1 MRITLTV
8 ITIFL
13 FHLPLTTGAAE
24 APGTEG
30 DNWNLKRD
38 RDGVQVY
45 TRNVEGSPYDA
56 VRATTVM
63 ENIRLSSLVA
73 LIMDVEACPNWAD
86 RCAASSIHEY
96 ISETEQLIYSLND
109 LPFPVKDRDVLT
121 RTHWSQDPETSAVY
135 LTSNATNGIIEEVK
149 GKLRLT
155 EASVSWH
162 FLPQEDGS
170 IQVVNEAHINPGSA
184 LPGWIIN
191 MLLVETPFETMKA
204 FRDEVTSPKYANTV
218 FEFVTEPGNLEAR
231 GKRQEQDDFL
241 LLTVKNKIQF

>member
-1 MRITLTV
+1 MRFSLILTTLFM
-8 ITIFL
+8 I
-13 FHLPLTTGAAE
+13 HLPMTVLAAE
-24 APGTEG
+24 ASGSES

-45 TRNVEGSPYDA
+45 TRNVEDSPFDA
-56 VRATTVM
+56 VRATTIM

-73 LIMDVEACPNWAD
+73 LIMDAEACPNWAD

-121 RTHWSQDPETSAVY
+121 RTHWSQDPETRAVY
-135 LTSNATNGIIEEVK
+135 LISNATNGIIEEVK

-204 FRDEVTSPKYANTV
+204 FREEVTSPKYAEAE
-218 FEFVTEPGNLEAR
+218 FEFVTEPG
-231 GKRQEQDDFL
+231 D
-241 LLTVKNKIQF
+241 